1 MKYKPTLN
9 PLAVTIN
16 KELLDDL
23 CIYIKSNI
31 NSRIGWAELIARS
44 ELNHKDLQ
52 YCFEKY
58 MQTTP
63 MTYIRKLRE
72 DNKKATRILTKRE
85 LLQFLLIGTSD
96 LAFTTN

>member
-1 MKYKPTLN
+1 MEYKPTLN
-9 PLAVTIN
+9 SLADTIN

-44 ELNHKDLQ
+44 TLNHKDLQ

-72 DNKKATRILTKRE
+72 DNKKATYLDKTRITPIFIDWDE
-85 LLQFLLIGTSD
+85 
-96 LAFTTN
+96 